1 MASKILSVLSIVAA
15 VSAHGI
21 VTSPP
26 PRPAG
31 DAFRAACGNTMFN
44 MINSDPL
51 GNIQGMEQGRDTSLA
66 GADCNLNLC
75 KAFKFEDNP
84 AANIQSY
91 SPGETINMLVNIGA
105 PHTGIAN
112 VSVVDTTTNSIV
124 GTPMIEFTNYASTR
138 TGVAAN
144 NTDFSFDLP
153 ATLPA
158 ECATAGNCVL
168 QWWWDSDEAGQT
180 YMSCIDFT
188 TSGGGSAAPAPAP
201 PAASSA
207 PVVEEPAAPTTTAAP
222 AVPTTTA
229 PAAGA
234 TTSAAAPIVEEPIVE
249 EPASPT
255 TTAAPVPTSPPTT
268 CTRRRVRR
276 NSAAA
281 KKYRAAKRAAALR
294 R

>member
-1 MASKILSVLSIVAA
+1 MASKIMSLLSIVAA

-26 PRPAG
+26 PRPVG

-51 GNIQGMEQGRDTSLA
+51 GNIQGMEQGRDASLA
-66 GADCNLNLC
+66 SADCDLNLC

-91 SPGETINMLVNIGA
+91 SPGETVNMLVRIGA

-112 VSVVDTTTNSIV
+112 VSVVDTTTNTII
-124 GTPMIEFTNYASTR
+124 GTPLIEFTNYASTR

-158 ECATAGNCVL
+158 QCATAGNCVL
-168 QWWWDSDEAGQT
+168 QWFWDSDEAGQT
-180 YMSCIDFT
+180 YLSCIDFT
-188 TSGGGSAAPAPAP
+188 TTGTGSAPPRPPPPRPPPPPPPPGAP
-201 PAASSA
+201 P
-207 PVVEEPAAPTTTAAP
+207 
-222 AVPTTTA
+222 
-229 PAAGA
+229 
-234 TTSAAAPIVEEPIVE
+234 
-249 EPASPT
+249 
-255 TTAAPVPTSPPTT
+255 PPPPP
-268 CTRRRVRR
+268 RF
-276 NSAAA
+276 N
-281 KKYRAAKRAAALR
+281 
-294 R
+294 

>member
-1 MASKILSVLSIVAA
+1 MSAKILSVLSFVAA

-21 VTSPP
+21 VTSPT

-51 GNIQGMEQGRDTSLA
+51 GNIQGMEQGRDASLA
-66 GADCNLNLC
+66 AAGCKLELC
-75 KAFKFEDNP
+75 KGFSFEDN
-84 AANIQSY
+84 AANVQSY
-91 SPGETINMLVNIGA
+91 SPGETVNMLVNIGA
-105 PHTGIAN
+105 PHTGVAN
-112 VSVVDTTTNSIV
+112 VSVVDTATNSII
-124 GTPMIEFTNYASTR
+124 GTPLIEFTNYASTA

-158 ECATAGNCVL
+158 DCSTAGNCVL

-188 TSGGGSAAPAPAP
+188 FGGDGSAAPAPAP

-222 AVPTTTA
+222 VAPTTTA
-229 PAAGA
+229 AAPVG
-234 TTSAAAPIVEEPIVE
+234 TTSAAAPVVEEPVVE
-249 EPASPT
+249 EPAAPT
-255 TTAAPVPTSPPTT
+255 TTGAAPVPTAPST

>member
-1 MASKILSVLSIVAA
+1 MASKILSLLSIVAA

-51 GNIQGMEQGRDTSLA
+51 GNIQGMEQGRDASLA
-66 GADCNLNLC
+66 SADCNLNLC

-91 SPGETINMLVNIGA
+91 SPGETVNMLVRIGA

-112 VSVVDTTTNSIV
+112 VSVVDTTTNTII
-124 GTPMIEFTNYASTR
+124 GTPLIEFTNYASTR

-168 QWWWDSDEAGQT
+168 QWFWDSDEAGQT

-188 TSGGGSAAPAPAP
+188 TSGTGSAPPAPAP

-207 PVVEEPAAPTTTAAP
+207 PVVEEPAAPTTTAAAP

-234 TTSAAAPIVEEPIVE
+234 TTSAAAPVVE
-249 EPASPT
+249 EPAAPT

-268 CTRRRVRR
+268 CKRRRVRR